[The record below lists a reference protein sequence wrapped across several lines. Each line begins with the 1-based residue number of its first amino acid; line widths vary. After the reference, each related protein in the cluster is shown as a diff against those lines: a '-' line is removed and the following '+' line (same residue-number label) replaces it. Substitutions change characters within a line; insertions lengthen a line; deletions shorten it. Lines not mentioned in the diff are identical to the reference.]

1 MVFSNEI
8 MLKIKIY
15 SANCNSEKIYSGDV
29 PKDVLDEIKEINKTY
44 KKVYGENF
52 IKIVS
57 GNEMVNGKP
66 VSIKKLGEAY
76 LCYVDRTDKEKIEEL
91 KKYNEKMKKETGFN
105 FVTFIKG

>member
-1 MVFSNEI
+1 